1 MGVLRDFDEALMIT
15 AIPLQPH
22 DLTKFSSRITR
33 FCAWPGKAPKCSV
46 YSLSHEDRHR
56 ENFLDAASW
65 LLAGI
70 PDCYDDA
77 IRF

>member
-1 MGVLRDFDEALMIT
+1 MIARHFLAAARSDQIFLTDHRVL
-15 AIPLQPH
+15 
-22 DLTKFSSRITR
+22 
-33 FCAWPGKAPKCSV
+33 AWTGKAPKCSV
-46 YSLSHEDRHR
+46 YGLSHEDRHR